1 MKTFI
6 TILAICL
13 VVFFL
18 NIPEADAQ
26 TLVNKNYYEYVF
38 TTDTVDNTETLTFTF
53 PGTIVGDYS
62 YAWFVKTTKISGTG
76 TTTGTLKEGA
86 GAVLPTRISFT
97 GLNAGKDS
105 LMVGQVYGTKQS
117 LTVTGVGTISHQ
129 VKVSVVYKRNF

>member
-1 MKTFI
+1 MKKY
-6 TILAICL
+6 LAIL
-13 VVFFL
+13 TIFLMALFL
-18 NIPEADAQ
+18 NAPVAEAQ
-26 TLVNKNYYEYVF
+26 TLVNKQYYEYVF
-38 TTDTVDNTETLTFTF
+38 DTDTVDNTETLTFAF

-105 LMVGQVYGTKQS
+105 LMVGKVYGTKQS
-117 LTVTGVGTISHQ
+117 LTVTGVGTVSHQ
-129 VKVSVVYKRNF
+129 VKVSVVYKKN